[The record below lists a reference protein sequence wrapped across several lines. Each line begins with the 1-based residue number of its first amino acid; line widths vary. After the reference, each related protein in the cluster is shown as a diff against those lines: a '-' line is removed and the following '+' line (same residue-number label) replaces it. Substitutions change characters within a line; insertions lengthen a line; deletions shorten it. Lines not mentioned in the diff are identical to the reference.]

1 MHILRPSRPLE
12 EVHRANR
19 IEGPVGE
26 GKAIRVRRDVCRT
39 PADVMKAAD
48 FQRICGEIETDDG
61 VSLIGEIVGREAAST
76 ANVKNA
82 HCASGETRTEFLSD
96 PRIAQP

>member
-1 MHILRPSRPLE
+1 LFNVLE
-12 EVHRANR
+12 EVHGASR

-26 GKAIRVRRDVCRT
+26 GKAIRVRFDVCRA
-39 PADVMKAAD
+39 PDDVMKAGD

-61 VSLIGEIVGREAAST
+61 VSLSCQIVGQEAAST

-82 HCASGETRTEFLSD
+82 QCASGETDAKFLSD